1 MAHLTVVVPVY
12 NARLFLAECIDSI
25 LAQSFHN
32 FELILVNDGSNDES
46 GKICDDYAMKD
57 GRIQVIHQLNGG
69 VTAARSNGV
78 KNAKG
83 EWITFVDADDTL
95 PVDALKTMMEDA
107 DDNTDIV
114 IARYD
119 NETYPESISLD
130 DYRRCCISGQKIHS
144 APFARAFRLC
154 IFDDKTFDI
163 PREIIRGEDL
173 IMNVRLAFATEK
185 DPKLINKKVY
195 NYRQNESSVMHTFKE
210 TYEHMVLFQQCLKE
224 SIPLSVSD
232 EYAMT
237 LLSSRMGSLITFA
250 TDNVG
255 DTSYKDSAYYDEL
268 KRDMSLFGV
277 SFSFDQKLKLMA
289 RTPFFLRMVYRI
301 LKIKDKL
308 TCQK

>member
-1 MAHLTVVVPVY
+1 MPKVSVIVPVFNTEKY
-12 NARLFLAECIDSI
+12 ISECIDSI
-25 LAQSFHN
+25 LAQTFPDW
-32 FELILVNDGSNDES
+32 ELILVDDDSKDNSNIVCDE
-46 GKICDDYAMKD
+46 YATKD
-57 GRIQVIHQLNGG
+57 SRVRVLHQPNGG
-69 VTAARSNGV
+69 VTSARSNGV

-163 PREIIRGEDL
+163 PRQLVRGEDL

-210 TYEHMVLFQQCLKE
+210 PYEHMVLFQQCLKE

-232 EYAMT
+232 EYAMA
-237 LLSSRMGSLITFA
+237 LLSSRMGSLVTFA

-255 DTSYKDSAYYDEL
+255 DTSYKDSAYYAEL
-268 KRDMSLFGV
+268 IRDMSLFGV

-301 LKIKDKL
+301 LKIKDKM